1 MSQIHFLGNR
11 FKRAMY
17 WSELELTSIATLGS
31 HCALQVL
38 KGAKDEGFKT
48 LLVCEKKREKLYRRF
63 PFIDELIIVEKFSDI
78 LNQEIQD
85 KLKQQDAVLIP
96 HGTLIAQM
104 SSEEIESINVPV
116 FGNKWILRW
125 ESDREMKEKLMREA
139 TLPMPKPVSNPKD
152 IEKLVIVKRQG
163 AAGGKGY
170 FMAANEEDYNTKRNQ
185 LISEGVISK
194 DETLYIQEYA
204 AGVLAYLQFF
214 YSPLTNE
221 LEFFGVDQRHES
233 DIEGLGRIPSE
244 QQLKSNKVPSF
255 NVIGNSPL
263 VLRES
268 LLDEVYTMGENFVE
282 AAKRVVS
289 PGMNGPFCIEG
300 VYDENAKFTS
310 FEFSARIV
318 AGTNIYMDGSPYY
331 SLLFNENMSMG
342 KRIAREVKIAE
353 SKNMIEKIV
362 TWLYCKTLGTFLST
376 YDNDTLPGPATITTK
391 HAANKIKS
399 NSYP

>member
-1 MSQIHFLGNR
+1 M
-11 FKRAMY
+11 
-17 WSELELTSIATLGS
+17 TSIATLGS

-38 KGAKDEGFKT
+38 KGAKDEGIKT
-48 LLVCEKKREKLYRRF
+48 ILVCERKREKLYKRF
-63 PFIDELIIVEKFSDI
+63 PFIDEFILVDSFVEVLDQKCQQI
-78 LNQEIQD
+78 
-85 KLKQQDAVLIP
+85 LKQNDAVIIP

-104 SSEEIESINVPV
+104 SSEQIESIKTPI

-125 ESDREMKEKLMREA
+125 ESDREKKEQLMREA
-139 TLPMPKPVSNPKD
+139 GLPVPKQVKSPDKID
-152 IEKLVIVKRQG
+152 TLVIVKRQG

-170 FMAANEEDYNTKRNQ
+170 FMAASEEDYNQKRND
-185 LISEGVISK
+185 LILQGIISK
-194 DETLYIQEYA
+194 DESLYIQEYA

-214 YSPLTNE
+214 YSPLKGE

-233 DIEGLGRIPSE
+233 DIEGLARIPSE
-244 QQLKSNKVPSF
+244 QQLKNKKVPSF

-268 LLDEVYTMGENFVE
+268 LLDEVYTMGDNFVE
-282 AAKRVVS
+282 AAKRIVE

-331 SLLFNENMSMG
+331 SLLYNEPMSMG
-342 KRIAREVKIAE
+342 KRIAREIKNANE
-353 SKNMIEKIV
+353 SNQLDK
-362 TWLYCKTLGTFLST
+362 
-376 YDNDTLPGPATITTK
+376 ITT
-391 HAANKIKS
+391 
-399 NSYP
+399 

>member
-1 MSQIHFLGNR
+1 MHVHNVILQLVSV
-11 FKRAMY
+11 
-17 WSELELTSIATLGS
+17 ATLGS

-48 LLVCEKKREKLYRRF
+48 ILVCEKKREKLYRRF
-63 PFIDELIIVEKFSDI
+63 KFIDELIIVEKFSDI

-85 KLKQQDAVLIP
+85 KLKQQDAILIP

-104 SSEEIESINVPV
+104 SSEEIESINTPV

-139 TLPMPKPVSNPKD
+139 ALPMPKPVTDPKD

-244 QQLKSNKVPSF
+244 QQLKSKKVPSF

-268 LLDEVYTMGENFVE
+268 LLDEVYTMAENFVK
-282 AAKRVVS
+282 ASAKLVP

-300 VYDENAKFTS
+300 VYDENAQFS
-310 FEFSARIV
+310 AFEFSARIV
-318 AGTNIYMDGSPYY
+318 AGTNIFMNGSPYTT
-331 SLLFNENMSMG
+331 LIFDEPMSMG
-342 KRIAREVKIAE
+342 RRISREIKEADTNNQL
-353 SKNMIEKIV
+353 KN
-362 TWLYCKTLGTFLST
+362 
-376 YDNDTLPGPATITTK
+376 ITT
-391 HAANKIKS
+391 
-399 NSYP
+399 

>member
-1 MSQIHFLGNR
+1 M
-11 FKRAMY
+11 
-17 WSELELTSIATLGS
+17 TSIATLGS

-38 KGAKDEGFKT
+38 KGAKDEGLKT

-63 PFIDELIIVEKFSDI
+63 PFIDELILVDSFSEVLDQRCQSI
-78 LNQEIQD
+78 LEQNESVI
-85 KLKQQDAVLIP
+85 IP

-104 SSEEIESINVPV
+104 TSEEIESIKTPI

-139 TLPMPKPVSNPKD
+139 NLPVPTPISDPSGINKM
-152 IEKLVIVKRQG
+152 VIVKRQG

-170 FMAANEEDYNTKRNQ
+170 FIAANEGEYNTKRNQ
-185 LISEGVISK
+185 LISEGVISA

-214 YSPLTNE
+214 YSPLKE
-221 LEFFGVDQRHES
+221 DLEFFGVDQRHES
-233 DIEGLGRIPSE
+233 DIEGLARIPSE
-244 QQLKSNKVPSF
+244 QQLKSNKIPSF

-268 LLDEVYTMGENFVE
+268 LLDQVYNMGDDFVE
-282 AAKRVVS
+282 AAKRLVK

-300 VYDENAKFTS
+300 VYDENAKFTA

-331 SLLFNENMSMG
+331 SLLYGEPMSMG
-342 KRIAREVKIAE
+342 KRIAREVKNASE
-353 SKNMIEKIV
+353 HNQLDKV
-362 TWLYCKTLGTFLST
+362 TT
-376 YDNDTLPGPATITTK
+376 
-391 HAANKIKS
+391 
-399 NSYP
+399 

>member
-1 MSQIHFLGNR
+1 L
-11 FKRAMY
+11 A
-17 WSELELTSIATLGS
+17 SIATLGS

-48 LLVCEKKREKLYRRF
+48 ILVCEKKREKLYRRF
-63 PFIDELIIVEKFSDI
+63 KFIDELIIVEKFSDI

-85 KLKQQDAVLIP
+85 KLKQQDAILIP

-104 SSEEIESINVPV
+104 SSEEIESINTPV

-139 TLPMPKPVSNPKD
+139 ALPMPKPVTDPKD

-244 QQLKSNKVPSF
+244 QQLKSKKVPSF

-268 LLDEVYTMGENFVE
+268 LLDEVYTMAENFVK
-282 AAKRVVS
+282 ASAKLVP

-300 VYDENAKFTS
+300 VYDENAQFS
-310 FEFSARIV
+310 AFEFSARIV
-318 AGTNIYMDGSPYY
+318 AGTNIFMNGSPYTT
-331 SLLFNENMSMG
+331 LIFDEPMSMG
-342 KRIAREVKIAE
+342 RRIAREIKEADANNQL
-353 SKNMIEKIV
+353 KN
-362 TWLYCKTLGTFLST
+362 
-376 YDNDTLPGPATITTK
+376 ITT
-391 HAANKIKS
+391 
-399 NSYP
+399 

>member
-1 MSQIHFLGNR
+1 M
-11 FKRAMY
+11 
-17 WSELELTSIATLGS
+17 TSIATLGS

-38 KGAKDEGFKT
+38 KGAKDEGLKT
-48 LLVCEKKREKLYRRF
+48 LLVCEKKRESLYRRF
-63 PFIDELIIVEKFSDI
+63 SFIDELILVDSFSEVI
-78 LNQEIQD
+78 EQKCQSTLEQNN
-85 KLKQQDAVLIP
+85 AVIIP

-104 SSEEIESINVPV
+104 SSEEIESIKTPI

-139 TLPMPKPVSNPKD
+139 NLPVPKPVTTPSEID
-152 IEKLVIVKRQG
+152 KLVIVKRQG

-185 LISEGVISK
+185 LVSEGTISS

-214 YSPLTNE
+214 YSPLKQE

-233 DIEGLGRIPSE
+233 DIEGLARIPSE
-244 QQLKSNKVPSF
+244 QQLKSKKVPSF

-268 LLDEVYTMGENFVE
+268 LLDEVYKMGDSFVE
-282 AAKRVVS
+282 AAKRLVK

-300 VYDENAKFTS
+300 VYDENAKFTA

-331 SLLFNENMSMG
+331 SLLYDEPMSMG
-342 KRIAREVKIAE
+342 KRIAREVKIASE
-353 SKNMIEKIV
+353 HNQLDKV
-362 TWLYCKTLGTFLST
+362 TT
-376 YDNDTLPGPATITTK
+376 
-391 HAANKIKS
+391 
-399 NSYP
+399 

>member
-1 MSQIHFLGNR
+1 MV
-11 FKRAMY
+11 A
-17 WSELELTSIATLGS
+17 IATLGS

-38 KGAKDEGFKT
+38 KGAKDEGLKT
-48 LLVCEKKREKLYRRF
+48 ILVCEKKREKLYRRF
-63 PFIDELIIVEKFSDI
+63 PFIDELILVDTFKEI
-78 LNQEIQD
+78 LGERCQSILKENQ
-85 KLKQQDAVLIP
+85 AVLIP

-104 SSEEIESINVPV
+104 SSEEIESIKTPV

-125 ESDREMKEKLMREA
+125 ESDREMKEKMMREA
-139 TLPMPKPVSNPKD
+139 KLPVPRPVADAKD
-152 IEKLVIVKRQG
+152 IDKLVIVKRQG

-185 LISEGVISK
+185 LIQDGVISK

-214 YSPLTNE
+214 YSPLKGE

-244 QQLKSNKVPSF
+244 QQLKSNKIPSF

-268 LLDEVYTMGENFVE
+268 LLEEVYNMGENFVE
-282 AAKRVVS
+282 AAKKMVS

-331 SLLFNENMSMG
+331 SLLFNESMSMG
-342 KRIAREVKIAE
+342 RRIAREVKIAAE
-353 SKNMIEKIV
+353 NNQLDK
-362 TWLYCKTLGTFLST
+362 
-376 YDNDTLPGPATITTK
+376 ITT
-391 HAANKIKS
+391 
-399 NSYP
+399 

>member
-1 MSQIHFLGNR
+1 MT
-11 FKRAMY
+11 A
-17 WSELELTSIATLGS
+17 IATLGS
-31 HCALQVL
+31 HCSLQVL
-38 KGAKDEGFKT
+38 KGASDEGLKT
-48 LLVCEKKREKLYRRF
+48 ILVCEKKHEKLYRRF
-63 PFIDELIIVEKFSDI
+63 PFIDELIMVDSFKEILEKKCQST
-78 LNQEIQD
+78 LEQNN
-85 KLKQQDAVLIP
+85 AVLIP

-104 SSEEIESINVPV
+104 SSEEIESIKTPM

-125 ESDREMKEKLMREA
+125 ESDRIMKEKLMNEA
-139 TLPMPKPVSNPKD
+139 GFPVPKPVTDPKD
-152 IEKLVIVKRQG
+152 IDRLVIVKRQG

-170 FMAANEEDYNTKRNQ
+170 FMAANEADYNTKRNQ
-185 LISEGVISK
+185 LISEGIISK

-214 YSPLTNE
+214 YSPLTEE

-233 DIEGLGRIPSE
+233 DIEGLSRIPSE
-244 QQLKSNKVPSF
+244 QQMKSKKVPSF

-282 AAKRVVS
+282 AAKRIVA

-331 SLLFNENMSMG
+331 SLLFNEQMSMG
-342 KRIAREVKIAE
+342 KRIAREVKTAA
-353 SKNMIEKIV
+353 SKNQLDE
-362 TWLYCKTLGTFLST
+362 
-376 YDNDTLPGPATITTK
+376 ITT
-391 HAANKIKS
+391 
-399 NSYP
+399 

>member
-1 MSQIHFLGNR
+1 MKCFNTFHPHIVHKVHSPTHIITMT
-11 FKRAMY
+11 A
-17 WSELELTSIATLGS
+17 IATLGS
-31 HCALQVL
+31 HCSLQVL
-38 KGAKDEGFKT
+38 KGAKDEGLKT
-48 LLVCEKKREKLYRRF
+48 ILVCEKKREKLYRRF
-63 PFIDELIIVEKFSDI
+63 PFIDELIIVDSFKEI
-78 LNQEIQD
+78 LEQKCQSILEQN
-85 KLKQQDAVLIP
+85 DAVLIP

-104 SSEEIESINVPV
+104 SSEEIESIKTPI

-139 TLPMPKPVSNPKD
+139 SLPVPKPVTNPKD
-152 IEKLVIVKRQG
+152 IDKLVIVKRQG

-170 FMAANEEDYNTKRNQ
+170 FMAANEDDYNKKREQ
-185 LISEGVISK
+185 LISEGTISK
-194 DETLYIQEYA
+194 EEILYIQEYA

-214 YSPLTNE
+214 YSPLKEE

-233 DIEGLGRIPSE
+233 DIEGLARIPSE

-282 AAKRVVS
+282 ASKRIVA

-318 AGTNIYMDGSPYY
+318 AGSNIYMDGSPYY
-331 SLLFNENMSMG
+331 SLLFNESMSMG
-342 KRIAREVKIAE
+342 KRIAREIKTGSE
-353 SKNMIEKIV
+353 SNQLDK
-362 TWLYCKTLGTFLST
+362 
-376 YDNDTLPGPATITTK
+376 ITT
-391 HAANKIKS
+391 
-399 NSYP
+399 

>member
-1 MSQIHFLGNR
+1 LQLVSV
-11 FKRAMY
+11 
-17 WSELELTSIATLGS
+17 ATLGS

-48 LLVCEKKREKLYRRF
+48 ILVCEKKREKLYRRF
-63 PFIDELIIVEKFSDI
+63 KFIDELIIVEKFSDI

-85 KLKQQDAVLIP
+85 KLKQQDAILIP

-104 SSEEIESINVPV
+104 SSEEIESINTPV

-139 TLPMPKPVSNPKD
+139 ALPMPNPVTDPKD

-244 QQLKSNKVPSF
+244 QQLKSKKVPSF

-268 LLDEVYTMGENFVE
+268 LLDEVYTMAENFVK
-282 AAKRVVS
+282 ASAKLVP

-300 VYDENAKFTS
+300 VYDENAQFS
-310 FEFSARIV
+310 AFEFSARIV
-318 AGTNIYMDGSPYY
+318 AGTNIFMNGSPYT
-331 SLLFNENMSMG
+331 SLIFDEPMSMG
-342 KRIAREVKIAE
+342 RRIAREIKQADE
-353 SKNMIEKIV
+353 KNE
-362 TWLYCKTLGTFLST
+362 LNS
-376 YDNDTLPGPATITTK
+376 ITT
-391 HAANKIKS
+391 
-399 NSYP
+399 